1 MIFNKIIF
9 LSILSLLVS
18 KSAYAY
24 LDPGSGSLLF
34 YFLIGAL
41 ATIIYS
47 IKNFIFK
54 TKAHLRKY
62 IHGEKVNF
70 KKKRNIVFYS
80 EGGHYWSTFKSVI
93 EELLSQGVEC
103 SYYSSDKNDE
113 GLKYESSK
121 LETMFIGNG
130 QYSQM
135 SLNYLKAKILV
146 MTTPQ
151 LDVLHLK
158 KSKDV
163 DYFVHLIHSP
173 IDVFKY
179 RPFSF
184 DFFDCIMCSGYYQID
199 HLRMIEKERNL
210 KSKNLLETGLVYFD
224 ELLKTKQEMNSLNDG
239 KNDQKIILVAP
250 TWGRSSLLNIAGFN
264 SIKILIDAGFEVILR
279 PHPQS
284 YISDLK
290 LIKEIEL
297 KCNKSDQVSI
307 DNNPS
312 AQESMEKAHLMI
324 SDVSGIIF
332 DFTFVYEKPVVTF
345 KSLLDQDSLL
355 EINKINKEKA
365 DKTKIWEIE
374 NKSKISTE
382 INVSDINNLPEI
394 IKETLQKD
402 FQSSIKKLRSAS
414 VFNYGYAGKVAS
426 SQLQTILK
434 DL

>member
-1 MIFNKIIF
+1 MIFNKVIF
-9 LSILSLLVS
+9 LSILSLFLS
-18 KSAYAY
+18 KSAFAY

-34 YFLIGAL
+34 YFLIGAF
-41 ATIIYS
+41 ATLIYS

-54 TKAHLRKY
+54 IKAHIKKY
-62 IHGEKVNF
+62 MHGEKVNF
-70 KKKRNIVFYS
+70 EKKRNIVFYS

-93 EELLSQGVEC
+93 EELLNQGVEC

-113 GLKYESSK
+113 GLKYNSPK

-158 KSKDV
+158 RSKDV

-179 RPFSF
+179 KPFSF

-199 HLRMIEKERNL
+199 HLRMIEKNRNL
-210 KSKNLLETGLVYFD
+210 KSKKLLETGLVYFD
-224 ELLKTKQEMNSLNDG
+224 ELLKTKKEKNSLNDV
-239 KNDQKIILVAP
+239 KNDQKIILIAP
-250 TWGRSSLLNIAGFN
+250 TWGRSSLLNKTGFN

-284 YISDLK
+284 YISDLE
-290 LIKEIEL
+290 LIKEIEM

-307 DNNPS
+307 DNNPN
-312 AQESMEKAHLMI
+312 AQESMEKAHLMV

-332 DFTFVYEKPVVTF
+332 DFSFVYEKPVVTF
-345 KSLLDQDSLL
+345 KSLLDEDSLL
-355 EINKINKEKA
+355 EINKLNKDKS

-382 INVSDINNLPEI
+382 ISVDDIDNLPEI
-394 IKETLQKD
+394 INETLQKT
-402 FQSSIKKLRSAS
+402 SKWYSKIKK
-414 VFNYGYAGKVAS
+414 
-426 SQLQTILK
+426 
-434 DL
+434 